1 MTNAQINANRR
12 VNRQLEYE
20 LEKEFTKEQWKEKA
34 YHLAKAYGDSLKHL
48 DELKAK
54 KNDLEILIE
63 RLKADN
69 RILIDI
75 IRIKEL

>member
-1 MTNAQINANRR
+1 MTNAEINANRR
-12 VNRQLEYE
+12 VNRQLEYKI
-20 LEKEFTKEQWKEKA
+20 EKEFTKEQWKEKA

-48 DELKAK
+48 NEHKTK
-54 KNDLEILIE
+54 VKNLESFIE